1 MMNLISIHTSAREVT
16 GTSWRPGRWLYQFQS
31 TLPQGKWL
39 HPPRFMMYW
48 SDFNPHFR
56 KGSDSMF
63 EKIMRFFNLFQSTL
77 PQGKWPCVSSSWPSL
92 LAFQSTLPQGKWLSS
107 SSFTRSAIPISIH
120 TSAREVTPL
129 GNPDK
134 NRIEFQSTLPQGK
147 WRCGYPGCDQQ
158 IQISIHTS
166 AREVTYCIRYGYNQK
181 RYFNPHFRKG
191 SDVENARRYAAFLIS
206 IHTSAREVTGNLNQQ
221 NTNQQISIH
230 TSAREV
236 TNKPENPWSFM
247 GNFNPHFRKGSDWF
261 W

>member
-77 PQGKWPCVSSSWPSL
+77 PQGKWPISPSSRSVSM
-92 LAFQSTLPQGKWLSS
+92 T
-107 SSFTRSAIPISIH
+107 ISIH
-120 TSAREVTPL
+120 TSAREVTVCF
-129 GNPDK
+129 
-134 NRIEFQSTLPQGK
+134 FQLTVPFG
-147 WRCGYPGCDQQ
+147 
-158 IQISIHTS
+158 
-166 AREVTYCIRYGYNQK
+166 
-181 RYFNPHFRKG
+181 
-191 SDVENARRYAAFLIS
+191 
-206 IHTSAREVTGNLNQQ
+206 
-221 NTNQQISIH
+221 ISIH

-236 TNKPENPWSFM
+236 TNVHQSFLLIVIY
-247 GNFNPHFRKGSDWF
+247 FNPHFRKGSDCPHRFAIPSRVWF
-261 W
+261 QSTLPQGKWQWIPNW